1 VTDEN
6 ERMLPGEVEP
16 ISLEIVRGDPDAEE
30 LAAVI
35 AVVTHAYAQEAAAS
49 TASEPRARSRW
60 DISARGLRS
69 ALPRE
74 RGWSG
79 FGG

>member
-1 VTDEN
+1 MNDG
-6 ERMLPGEVEP
+6 MLPADAEP
-16 ISLEIVRGDPDAEE
+16 VSLEIVRGAPDAEE

-49 TASEPRARSRW
+49 IADETHARSRW
-60 DISARGLRS
+60 DISARGLRTP
-69 ALPRE
+69 LPRE